1 MDPLIWRG
9 EGALMTEGPTVPEVD
24 VDGLQKMLAEGA
36 RLLDVREPD
45 EVDEVRVPGGL
56 RIPLQSLPER
66 LDEISSPGSLYVICA
81 VGGRSQAA
89 ARHVRVSPSLLHSS
103 VVDHA
108 AKAADARGRTAAQRR
123 VGRFHL
129 LTVRHALSSALA
141 RRHSEAEA

>member
-89 ARHVRVSPSLLHSS
+89 AEFLRENGIDAVNVTGGTNAW
-103 VVDHA
+103 V
-108 AKAADARGRTAAQRR
+108 AADFPTESGPVDGAD
-123 VGRFHL
+123 
-129 LTVRHALSSALA
+129 S
-141 RRHSEAEA
+141 